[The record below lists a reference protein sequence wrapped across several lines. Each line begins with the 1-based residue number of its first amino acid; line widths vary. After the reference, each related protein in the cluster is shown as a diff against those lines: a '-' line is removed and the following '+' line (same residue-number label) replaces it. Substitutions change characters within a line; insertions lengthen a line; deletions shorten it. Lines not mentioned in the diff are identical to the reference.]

1 MKTNI
6 CVYGLTEDYVKKI
19 AKRVSNKFE
28 MFFADVDALIEFDLI
43 NTQMVE
49 EVCGKEY
56 LEKLERKKVKNTAT
70 FENTLLSLRFSL
82 INDELNRKVLDENCL
97 MVYIKLNQE
106 SYEKKLSK
114 GKKEKLNRILSL
126 AVFEER
132 NRLLESYADVVVE
145 CSGLNVYG
153 ATNKV
158 IDKIYEHYEV

>member
-70 FENTLLSLRFSL
+70 FENTLLSLKFSL
-82 INDELNRKVLDENCL
+82 INDEMNRKVLDENCL
-97 MVYIKLNQE
+97 MVYIKLNEE
-106 SYEKKLSK
+106 SFEKKLSK
-114 GKKEKLNRILSL
+114 SSKEKLNRILSM
-126 AVFEER
+126 AVFKER
-132 NRLLESYADVVVE
+132 DKLLESYADIVVD
-145 CSGLNVYG
+145 CSDLNVYS
-153 ATNKV
+153 ATVKV
-158 IDKIYEHYEV
+158 QDKIFDYYEV

>member
-70 FENTLLSLRFSL
+70 FENTLLSLKFSL
-82 INDELNRKVLDENCL
+82 INDEMNRKVLDENCL
-97 MVYIKLNQE
+97 MVYIKLNEE
-106 SYEKKLSK
+106 SFEKKLSK
-114 GKKEKLNRILSL
+114 SSKEKLNRILSM
-126 AVFEER
+126 AVFKER
-132 NRLLESYADVVVE
+132 DKLLESYADIVVD
-145 CSGLNVYG
+145 CSDLNVYS
-153 ATNKV
+153 ATAKV
-158 IDKIYEHYEV
+158 QDKIFDYYEV

>member
-70 FENTLLSLRFSL
+70 FENTLLSLKFSL
-82 INDELNRKVLDENCL
+82 INDEMNRKVLDENCL
-97 MVYIKLNQE
+97 MVYIKLNEE
-106 SYEKKLSK
+106 SFEKKLSK
-114 GKKEKLNRILSL
+114 SSKEKLNRILSM
-126 AVFEER
+126 AVFKER
-132 NRLLESYADVVVE
+132 DKLLESYADIVVD
-145 CSGLNVYG
+145 CSDLTVYS
-153 ATNKV
+153 ATAKV
-158 IDKIYEHYEV
+158 QDKIFDYYEV

>member
-56 LEKLERKKVKNTAT
+56 LEKIEKKKVKNTAT
-70 FENTLLSLRFSL
+70 FENTLLSLKFSL
-82 INDELNRKVLDENCL
+82 INDEMNRKVLDENCL
-97 MVYIKLNQE
+97 MVYIKLNEE
-106 SYEKKLSK
+106 SFEKKLSK
-114 GKKEKLNRILSL
+114 SSKEKLNRILSM
-126 AVFEER
+126 AVFKER
-132 NRLLESYADVVVE
+132 DKLLESYADIVVD
-145 CSGLNVYG
+145 CSDLNVYS
-153 ATNKV
+153 ATAKV
-158 IDKIYEHYEV
+158 QDKIFDYYEV